1 MGGIKPGSGGE
12 GEKEKWEA
20 DDGLTPSFMGL
31 AGVCDFVM
39 NDVRCDAL

>member
-1 MGGIKPGSGGE
+1 MRYKPGSGGE
-12 GEKEKWEA
+12 GETEKREA
-20 DDGLTPSFMGL
+20 DDGLTASFMGL